1 MTIPAFDAAE
11 TPHSAIGY
19 RGRDH
24 SFPQASGDISS
35 HARITAPRPSSDG
48 LVLLQARRLVLLREA
63 ARLRNL
69 RRSKEASTC
78 EAELRRVTHRI
89 LAETS
94 PGKVPQ
100 C

>member
-11 TPHSAIGY
+11 TPHSAFAFPAS
-19 RGRDH
+19 DH
-24 SFPQASGDISS
+24 SFLRASG
-35 HARITAPRPSSDG
+35 ATCGPAPNTAPRQSSDG

-78 EAELRRVTHRI
+78 EAELRRVTNEI
-89 LAETS
+89 LNTRRRTDA
-94 PGKVPQ
+94 
-100 C
+100 

>member
-11 TPHSAIGY
+11 TPRSAIGY

-24 SFPQASGDISS
+24 SFPQASGATFSPAPS
-35 HARITAPRPSSDG
+35 TAPRPSSDG

-78 EAELRRVTHRI
+78 EAELRRVTNEI
-89 LAETS
+89 LNTRRRTDA
-94 PGKVPQ
+94 
-100 C
+100 